1 MECCVQCGRLWR
13 KENLYPVE
21 INQRGMFYGDS
32 STAGYIRWDLDV
44 GRIGFSQ
51 GLTDLWGVFSLL
63 QQLTVCIFLWL
74 SDRQG
79 AGCSDGVEFCFLLYD
94 GKETQVNSCY
104 WYLWCEALALG
115 IIPVQRFLEQP
126 LISSWEGLTEAN
138 HFDISIFLFPFWSSI
153 LLMIKHRLSQLRDS
167 RAAESEII

>member
-1 MECCVQCGRLWR
+1 MVCTVWPFMKKGKFISSWNKPKGNVLWR
-13 KENLYPVE
+13 LL
-21 INQRGMFYGDS
+21 Q
-32 STAGYIRWDLDV
+32 WDLGV

-51 GLTDLWGVFSLL
+51 GLTDLWGVFLLL

-74 SDRQG
+74 SD
-79 AGCSDGVEFCFLLYD
+79 AGCSDSVEFCFLLYD

-104 WYLWCEALALG
+104 WYLWYEALALG
-115 IIPVQRFLEQP
+115 IIPVQQFLEQP